1 MAVNSPDSSTSNA
14 PASPPGAPES
24 GAGDAAALYG
34 AAPRKKVTISTLERM
49 KATGDRFACITA
61 YDATFAR
68 LIDEAGAETMLVGDS
83 LGMVL
88 QGHDSTLPVTI
99 DDMAYHTSCV
109 TRARPSA
116 LVMVDMP
123 FMTYGSVEEAL
134 QNAATLMRAGAQMV
148 KLEGGVW
155 LSDTIHALTERGI
168 PVCAHLGLTP
178 QSVNVFGG
186 YRVQGRT
193 PKQAKSILADANE
206 IQDAGASVLLLEC
219 IPAPLATDISRKVD
233 IPVIGIGAGPG
244 TDAQVLV
251 MHDLLGLGTHTPRFV
266 ENFMREGRTIQ
277 EALTAFVT
285 AVRSGAYP
293 RPEHIYEA

>member
-1 MAVNSPDSSTSNA
+1 MAQ
-14 PASPPGAPES
+14 
-24 GAGDAAALYG
+24 
-34 AAPRKKVTISTLERM
+34 VTISTLDGI
-49 KATGDRFACITA
+49 KAAGEKFACITA

-68 LIDEAGAETMLVGDS
+68 LIEEAGAETMLVGDS

-88 QGHDSTLPVTI
+88 QGHDSTIPVTI
-99 DDMAYHTSCV
+99 RDMEYHTRCV
-109 TRARPSA
+109 ARAARSA
-116 LVMVDMP
+116 LVLADMP
-123 FMTYGSVEEAL
+123 FMSYGHTQQAL
-134 QNAATLMRAGAQMV
+134 RNASRLMQAGAQMV

-155 LSDTIHALTERGI
+155 LCETIHALVERGI

-193 PKQAKSILADANE
+193 PEQAKSILADAVE

-219 IPAPLATDISRKVD
+219 IPAPLASAITAKVD

-251 MHDLLGLGTHTPRFV
+251 MHDLLGLSPRQPRFV
-266 ENFMREGRTIQ
+266 ENFMQGQ
-277 EALTAFVT
+277 SSVQGALKAFVD
-285 AVRSGAYP
+285 AVKHGAYP
-293 RPEHIYEA
+293 REAHSYPS